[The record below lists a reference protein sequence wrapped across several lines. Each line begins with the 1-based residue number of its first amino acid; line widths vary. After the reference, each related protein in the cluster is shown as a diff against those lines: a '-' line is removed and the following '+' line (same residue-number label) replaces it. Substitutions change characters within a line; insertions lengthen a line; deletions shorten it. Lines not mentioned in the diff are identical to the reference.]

1 MLFQKLKTF
10 IIDLDTL
17 ADPRIIKFLQLGLL
31 NGKLLLP
38 EPRGLTGEPDYTVQ
52 RAKEHIEQ
60 LKQIPGLKLKILAMP
75 TINDLLTIARK
86 HRATLITI
94 RPELKNMTNGLTVI
108 TTAELF
114 ELFRPSYLPG
124 TVLKVKITKRGKER
138 NEGIGYLDGGIKVV
152 VENGGS
158 AVGQEIEVI
167 IQGGIDTDVGQ
178 VIFAKPRFVEL
189 HLTIPDTG
197 N

>member
-1 MLFQKLKTF
+1 MLFQKAKTF
-10 IIDLDTL
+10 IIDLNTL
-17 ADPRIIKFLQLGLL
+17 ADPRIVRFLQLGLL

-38 EPRGLTGEPDYTVQ
+38 ELKTLTGEPEYTVQ
-52 RAKEHIEQ
+52 RAREHIEQ
-60 LKQIPGLKLKILAMP
+60 LKQIRGLKLKTLPMP
-75 TINDLLTIARK
+75 TVKELLNIARK
-86 HRATLITI
+86 YGATLITI
-94 RPELKNMTNGLTVI
+94 RPELKPAANGITVI

-178 VIFAKPRFVEL
+178 VVFAKPRFVEL
-189 HLTIPDTG
+189 H
-197 N
+197 